1 MKRRPIPSIILTIIC
16 LLMALALVSP
26 QIVQAETSRSARI
39 TQILKA
45 LDKAQTLSAISQVV
59 KDANLTEQE
68 LKQLAVEIQKRPLLK
83 KIETLKKQA
92 LASSKLKQIKKKP
105 DATKLLQQKRLA
117 LKKTHTAL
125 ILQSNKSVMKSKPA
139 RTTATAT
146 SGTTAPRATIS
157 AENMLKLTSATGG
170 GSSSRINDHS
180 APVVGEE
187 ITIRGTGF
195 GSTEGRVALIL
206 RRELYYF
213 PVTSWNTT
221 RIVCTVT
228 DELESAVGDA
238 MDGVQALLW
247 VKLHGGETGPT
258 VDTRIL
264 PNPERL
270 NPVIESITPDEISPG
285 QTFIIRGKNLVK
297 YRFDRARVKFLF
309 GDDISVQATVEEPD
323 HEFIQ
328 AKIPDDYGGMQRTVC
343 RLEVTNDLGRK
354 IDQTVTFV
362 PVEEILDIRT
372 PGKIVVSSQPVFP
385 IFLSVI
391 GDTSRVTLHDI
402 VLKNGWVVEDCVI
415 DYNAQGINAGA
426 YYVERPDRGD
436 TLARAVIEAWA
447 DAYSRVTAIETLFI
461 KGPRG
466 VPYR

>member
-1 MKRRPIPSIILTIIC
+1 MKRRPVPNIILAIIC

-26 QIVQAETSRSARI
+26 QIAQAEASQSGKIIRV
-39 TQILKA
+39 LNDM
-45 LDKAQTLSAISQVV
+45 DKAQTLSNVSKVV

-68 LKQLAVEIQKRPLLK
+68 IKQLAVEIQKRPLLK
-83 KIETLKKQA
+83 KIENLRKQA

-105 DATKLLQQKRLA
+105 DATQLLQQKRLA
-117 LKKTHTAL
+117 LKKFHTDL
-125 ILQSNKSVMKSKPA
+125 VLQSNKSVMKLKPA

-146 SGTTAPRATIS
+146 SGAPAPRATIS

-170 GSSSRINDHS
+170 GSSSRITDHS
-180 APVVGEE
+180 APIVGEE

-195 GSTEGRVALIL
+195 GNTEGRVALIL

-238 MDGVQALLW
+238 MQGVQALLW

-285 QTFIIRGKNLVK
+285 QSFIIRGKNLVK
-297 YRFDRARVKFLF
+297 YRFDRARVNFLF
-309 GDDISVQATVEEPD
+309 GNDISVQVTVEEPD

-328 AKIPDDYGGMQRTVC
+328 AKIPDNYGGMQRTVC

-354 IDQTVTFV
+354 VDQTVTFV

-372 PGKIVVSSQPVFP
+372 PGKITVSSQPAFP

-391 GDTSRVTLHDI
+391 GDTSRVTIHDV

-415 DYNAQGINAGA
+415 DCHTQGINAGA
-426 YYVERPDRGD
+426 YYVEKPDRGD

-447 DAYSRVTAIETLFI
+447 DAYSRVVAIETLFI

>member
-1 MKRRPIPSIILTIIC
+1 
-16 LLMALALVSP
+16 
-26 QIVQAETSRSARI
+26 
-39 TQILKA
+39 
-45 LDKAQTLSAISQVV
+45 
-59 KDANLTEQE
+59 
-68 LKQLAVEIQKRPLLK
+68 
-83 KIETLKKQA
+83 
-92 LASSKLKQIKKKP
+92 
-105 DATKLLQQKRLA
+105 
-117 LKKTHTAL
+117 
-125 ILQSNKSVMKSKPA
+125 
-139 RTTATAT
+139 
-146 SGTTAPRATIS
+146 
-157 AENMLKLTSATGG
+157 MLKLTSATGG
-170 GSSSRINDHS
+170 GSSSRINDCT
-180 APVVGEE
+180 APIVGEE

-195 GSTEGRVALIL
+195 GNTEGRVALIL

-213 PVTSWNTT
+213 PVISWNTT

-285 QTFIIRGKNLVK
+285 QSFIIRGKNLVK

-354 IDQTVTFV
+354 VDQTVTFV

-372 PGKIVVSSQPVFP
+372 PGKITVSSQPAFP

-391 GDTSRVTLHDI
+391 GDTSRVTIHDI

-415 DYNAQGINAGA
+415 DCHTQGINAGA

-447 DAYSRVTAIETLFI
+447 DAYSRVVAIETLFI